1 MNINNVWTLFFSPT
15 GTSRIIVDAIAAS
28 IPGVKRFSVDLTYQG
43 TENIKPFQADEL
55 VVIGVPVYAGRVAP
69 LAVQRLKGIKGKNTP
84 VVLVVLY
91 GNREYEDALVE
102 LRDIAIAAS
111 LLPVG
116 AAALVGEHSFSNQQ
130 MPTAQ
135 GRPDHADLASA
146 ASFGRDI
153 VNKID
158 KVHDLNSL
166 SGLHVPGNIPYKES
180 MGSIPVTPKV
190 DPTVCTLCGLCVS
203 SCPGGAIVIDENL
216 VMDVSKC
223 IFCCACIKT
232 CPEEAVFID
241 APLLLEKRQWLHENC
256 AHRKEPELYF

>member
-1 MNINNVWTLFFSPT
+1 MNIKKVWTLFFSPT
-15 GTSRIIVDAIAAS
+15 GTSRKIVDAIAVS
-28 IPGVKRFSVDLTYQG
+28 IPGVERSSVDLTYQG
-43 TENIKPFQADEL
+43 IENIKSFQADEL

-69 LAVQRLKGIKGKNTP
+69 LAVQRLKGIKGKKNP

-116 AAALVGEHSFSNQQ
+116 AAAYIGEHSFSNQQ

-135 GRPDHADLASA
+135 GRPDYEDLVSA
-146 ASFGRDI
+146 TSFGRDI
-153 VNKID
+153 LNKID
-158 KVHDLNSL
+158 KVQDLNSVSHL
-166 SGLHVPGNIPYKES
+166 QVPGNTPYKES
-180 MGSIPVTPKV
+180 MGPLPVTPKV
-190 DPTVCTLCGLCVS
+190 DPSVCTLCGLCVS
-203 SCPGGAIVIDENL
+203 SCPGGAIAIDEDL
-216 VMDVSKC
+216 TMDVRKC

-232 CPEEAVFID
+232 CPEEAVLID

-256 AHRKEPELYF
+256 AIRKEPELYI

>member
-1 MNINNVWTLFFSPT
+1 MNINKVWTLFFSPT
-15 GTSRIIVDAIAAS
+15 GTSKKIVDAIAAS
-28 IPGVKRFSVDLTYQG
+28 IPGGERSSVDLTSQA

-69 LAVQRLKGIKGKNTP
+69 LAVQRLKGVKGRNTP

-102 LRDIAIAAS
+102 LRDIATAAS

-116 AAALVGEHSFSNQQ
+116 AAAYIGEHSFSNQQ

-153 VNKID
+153 VDKID
-158 KVHDLNSL
+158 RVQDLNSL
-166 SGLHVPGNIPYKES
+166 SGLQVPGNTPYKES
-180 MGSIPVTPKV
+180 MGSLPVTPKV
-190 DPTVCTLCGLCVS
+190 DQAVCTLCGLCVS
-203 SCPGGAIVIDENL
+203 SCPGGAIAIDEDL

-232 CPEEAVFID
+232 CPEEAVRID

-256 AHRKEPELYF
+256 SKRKEPELYF

>member
-1 MNINNVWTLFFSPT
+1 MNIKKVWALFFSPT
-15 GTSRIIVDAIAAS
+15 GTSRKIVDAIVAS
-28 IPGVKRFSVDLTYQG
+28 LPEVERSSVNLTYQG

-84 VVLVVLY
+84 VVLVALY

-102 LRDIAIAAS
+102 LRDIATAAS

-116 AAALVGEHSFSNQQ
+116 AAAFIGEHSFSSQQ

-146 ASFGRDI
+146 TSFGRDI
-153 VNKID
+153 FNKID
-158 KVHDLNSL
+158 KVQDLNSFSHL
-166 SGLHVPGNIPYKES
+166 QVPGNTPYKES
-180 MGSIPVTPKV
+180 MGPLPVTPKV
-190 DPTVCTLCGLCVS
+190 DPTVCTLCGLCIS
-203 SCPGGAIVIDENL
+203 SCPGGAIAIDEDL
-216 VMDVSKC
+216 AMDVSKC

-241 APLLLEKRQWLHENC
+241 APLLLEKRQSLHENC
-256 AHRKEPELYF
+256 ATRKEPELYF

>member
-15 GTSRIIVDAIAAS
+15 GTSRKIVDAIAAS
-28 IPGVKRFSVDLTYQG
+28 IPGVKRSSLDLTYQG
-43 TENIKPFQADEL
+43 IENIKPFQGDEL

-69 LAVQRLKGIKGKNTP
+69 LAAQRLQGIQGRKTP
-84 VVLVVLY
+84 VVVVVLY

-111 LLPVG
+111 LHPVG
-116 AAALVGEHSFSNQQ
+116 AAAFIGEHSFSNQQ

-146 ASFGRDI
+146 ASFGRYI
-153 VNKID
+153 FHKID
-158 KVHDLNSL
+158 KVQDLNNL
-166 SGLHVPGNIPYKES
+166 SHLQVPGNTPYKES
-180 MGSIPVTPKV
+180 MGPIPVTPKV
-190 DPTVCTLCGLCVS
+190 DQAVCTLCGLCVS
-203 SCPGGAIVIDENL
+203 SCPSGAIVIDEDL
-216 VMDVSKC
+216 AMDVSKC

-241 APLLLEKRQWLHENC
+241 APLILEKRQWLHENC